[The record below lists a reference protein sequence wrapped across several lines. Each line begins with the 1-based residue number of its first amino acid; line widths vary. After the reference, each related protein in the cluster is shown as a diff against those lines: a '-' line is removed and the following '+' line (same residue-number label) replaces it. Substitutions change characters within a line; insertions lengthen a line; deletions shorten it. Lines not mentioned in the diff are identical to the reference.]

1 MSYTMIVYFLA
12 GAIAVNG
19 SAGPWE
25 SATACEQAAAKT
37 RRYARMFVDKVEAR
51 CVLEREARKS

>member
-1 MSYTMIVYFLA
+1 MIVYFLA
-12 GAIAVNG
+12 GAITVSG

-25 SATACEQAAAKT
+25 SATACEEAAAKT

-51 CVLEREARKS
+51 CVLAREAHKS